1 MPKVSQGYTKRV
13 TGLGMSQ
20 KIKEKTH
27 LSLKIFCELNGL
39 KYKDILNGFFSKKQ
53 EKYLTTLELLFLKK
67 FKQISSL

>member
-27 LSLKIFCELNGL
+27 LSLKMFCELNGL
-39 KYKDILNGFFSKKQ
+39 KYKDILNGFFSKKAR
-53 EKYLTTLELLFLKK
+53 EIFNNIGITIPKK
-67 FKQISSL
+67 NLNK